1 MDANEIIC
9 FGRDADF
16 IVCFYHQNCLSV
28 HQKTWVCVVCGV
40 VVAGDGGW
48 GGVGGGVV
56 LRQLMNYDSN
66 RKCIE
71 CRNLSL
77 LADFISSDRL
87 GTVNPS

>member
-1 MDANEIIC
+1 MDANEIIR
-9 FGRDADF
+9 FGRDADC
-16 IVCFYHQNCLSV
+16 IVCFYHQNCSSV
-28 HQKTWVCVVCGV
+28 HKKTWGVWCG
-40 VVAGDGGW
+40 GG
-48 GGVGGGVV
+48 GGVGVGVGGGVV